1 MSDLKER
8 LAKLDEA
15 AKADEAFGER
25 FAAAMT
31 AHDKDAIIALAA
43 EKDVVLTDEDF
54 VMPNFESMDLDDAE
68 LEAVSGGKDWEKLA
82 SDIDKDCHYGAAAA
96 CGAFFGVALWGVK
109 FDKR

>member
-1 MSDLKER
+1 MADLKER
-8 LAKLDEA
+8 LAKLDEVS
-15 AKADEAFGER
+15 KADEAFGER

-54 VMPNFESMDLDDAE
+54 VMPDLDAMDLDDAE
-68 LEAVSGGKDWEKLA
+68 LEAVAGGKDWEKVA
-82 SDIDKDCHYGAAAA
+82 RGIDKDCHYGSAVA

-109 FDKR
+109 FED